1 AERGYEDVNEHDII
15 RRAGV
20 STDEFRRR
28 FADKQDCTIAT
39 VKATMD
45 VFRWTLE
52 VAYSSGCDWQSG
64 LRASAWAAADYLDA
78 HPTIVQVVA
87 VDLLAARNEM
97 LRVVREDALM
107 FSAFL
112 IERGRATAPDP
123 EVVPAGAGLMAM
135 GSIAQLLTH
144 RLHKGGPVE
153 PHEMVRPMLYMAVR
167 TYRDEETAKVE
178 LHAPRPPGSFVVRP
192 TAEN

>member
-1 AERGYEDVNEHDII
+1 MAAIPTRQLPLGPRRAIAGEPGIPRFPTTDPFRDPISIAVVDLIAERGYEDVNEHDII

-123 EVVPAGAGLMAM
+123 EVVPAGAR
-135 GSIAQLLTH
+135 S
-144 RLHKGGPVE
+144 
-153 PHEMVRPMLYMAVR
+153 
-167 TYRDEETAKVE
+167 EE
-178 LHAPRPPGSFVVRP
+178 H
-192 TAEN
+192 